1 MRLYDLTDNYNRVIE
16 LLESTDDREALQDT
30 LDSLEEAFDDKVESI
45 VKLMRS
51 KITEHNAVKEE
62 GDRISARVAK
72 MVKEIDW
79 LENYVESQM
88 IATGREKVKSTL
100 FDIKLGLCPPAV
112 HVLNESDI
120 PQIYFV
126 TKPAVTTL
134 DKRVLL
140 EKLKNGES
148 IPGAE
153 IIQRKTLRIK

>member
-1 MRLYDLTDNYNRVIE
+1 MRLYDLTDNYKRVVE

-62 GDRISARVAK
+62 SERLSARVAK
-72 MVKEIDW
+72 MAKEIDW

-112 HVLNESDI
+112 RVLNESDI
-120 PQIYFV
+120 PDTYF
-126 TKPAVTTL
+126 TFKPAVSVL
-134 DKRVLL
+134 DKRSLL
-140 EKLKNGES
+140 ESLKNGEV

-153 IIQRKTLRIK
+153 MIQRKSLRI

>member
-1 MRLYDLTDNYNRVIE
+1 MKLYDLTDNYNQIIE

-30 LDSLEEAFDDKVESI
+30 LDSIEEAFDDKVESI

-51 KITEHNAVKEE
+51 KIAEQNAIKSEAE
-62 GDRISARVAK
+62 RLGARVAK
-72 MVKEIDW
+72 MAKDIDW

-112 HVLNESDI
+112 NVLNASDI

-134 DKRVLL
+134 DKRTLL
-140 EKLKNGES
+140 DSLKNGEV

-153 IIQRKTLRIK
+153 MIQRKSLRIK

>member
-1 MRLYDLTDNYNRVIE
+1 MRLYDLTDNYKRVVE

-62 GDRISARVAK
+62 SERLSARVAK
-72 MVKEIDW
+72 MAKEIDW

-100 FDIKLGLCPPAV
+100 FDIKLGLCPPAFL
-112 HVLNESDI
+112 HSPKSLSS
-120 PQIYFV
+120 PTQ
-126 TKPAVTTL
+126 
-134 DKRVLL
+134 
-140 EKLKNGES
+140 
-148 IPGAE
+148 
-153 IIQRKTLRIK
+153 